1 MKIHIISE
9 IRRIPLATKPVF
21 LGFLFPFFTSENNLS
36 DVESNWKPTPLLQ
49 FCDRIKIIL

>member
-49 FCDRIKIIL
+49 FCNRIKIM